1 LCQCQSWYDGLITG
15 SATTAKTVER
25 QNEPTY
31 TSKGLFGC
39 TGTPGCT
46 LAAFLK
52 KSQITYGR
60 QKALSYNSRYRA
72 KNKISKIMATPLR
85 KGNHRSRGLCEVVD
99 TWRIEFLCYMNG
111 HRTAFAAISCGQF

>member
-1 LCQCQSWYDGLITG
+1 MSQH
-15 SATTAKTVER
+15 
-25 QNEPTY
+25 
-31 TSKGLFGC
+31 
-39 TGTPGCT
+39 T
-46 LAAFLK
+46 LQRGYLDVLEHRIALSLLSIFHK

-60 QKALSYNSRYRA
+60 QKAVSYNSRYRA
-72 KNKISKIMATPLR
+72 KNKIGKIMATPLR